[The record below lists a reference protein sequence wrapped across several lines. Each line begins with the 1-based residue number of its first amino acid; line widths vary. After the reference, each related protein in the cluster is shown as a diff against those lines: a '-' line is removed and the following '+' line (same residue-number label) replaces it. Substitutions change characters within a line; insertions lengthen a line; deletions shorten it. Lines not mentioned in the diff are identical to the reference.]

1 MALLRLAARHG
12 RWCLVLGLIAGLAFP
27 SLALTLKEWLRS
39 LIALLLFL
47 AAFRIGPRA
56 ALGSLGAAG
65 QSILTVLILQGAV
78 PLIFLVIVM
87 LGGWQAAPLAL
98 AVLLALAAPA
108 LTGSPNLT
116 ILLGH
121 EPAAAM
127 RLTLIG
133 TALFP
138 LTALPVLLLAPVL
151 GDPSQV
157 FLATFR
163 SFSIIAL
170 AVGAAFASRVVLK
183 PELTR
188 ELREAIDGTSAI
200 VLSIVVVGLMS
211 AVAPALEKE
220 PLRLALW
227 LLAAFAVSFGMQIG
241 TLAFGKPWIDP
252 KDRVATS
259 IVAGNRN
266 IALFLLALPA
276 GVTDQILLFVGC
288 WQFPMYLTPLLMRR
302 VYRSVV
308 SI

>member
-1 MALLRLAARHG
+1 MAPLRLAARHG
-12 RWCLVLGLIAGLAFP
+12 RWCLVLGLIAGLTLP
-27 SLALTLKEWLRS
+27 SVANALKAWLPP

-65 QSILTVLILQGAV
+65 QGVLAVLFLQGLV
-78 PLIFLVIVM
+78 PLIFLSLVS
-87 LGGWQAAPLAL
+87 LLAWQSTPLAL

-151 GDPSQV
+151 GDPNQV
-157 FLATFR
+157 LLATLR

-170 AVGAAFASRVVLK
+170 AVGVAFAARAVFK
-183 PELTR
+183 PDLGDD
-188 ELREAIDGTSAI
+188 LRDAIDGASAV
-200 VLSIVVVGLMS
+200 VLSIVVIALMS
-211 AVAPALEKE
+211 AIAPALENE
-220 PLRLALW
+220 PARLAVW
-227 LLAAFAVSFGMQIG
+227 LLAAFVVSFGMQIG
-241 TLAFGKPWIDP
+241 TLVFGKPWIAP
-252 KDRVATS
+252 EDRVATS
-259 IVAGNRN
+259 VVAGNRN
-266 IALFLLALPA
+266 IALFLLALPS

-288 WQFPMYLTPLLMRR
+288 WQFPMYLTPVLLRR
-302 VYRSVV
+302 IYRSPL